1 MNPTLLVH
9 FMSISTHLYHLLFL
23 HFSLILLPCSSYHL
37 SLYRVTVYCLC
48 RCVPQENWLLFSLK
62 WQSSDEALKCVEACP
77 SALGSDW
84 TTAIVQVVF
93 VFLNWIEPD
102 QLNTQTAFYWVR
114 CGGES
119 SSLAFYFP
127 YRENKVLFLIHRLM
141 LPQIGWHYKYQYQGC
156 CNWSSVATDTKRL
169 SSWLKNLSVLISF
182 VALCYGLDCRI
193 PILWANL
200 LFEGKK
206 KSPACRG
213 SHFSPLGFP

>member
-1 MNPTLLVH
+1 MPLLLTSSSNITGCTKKPNIISAFYVNFHSFISFAVPSLLSHFITL
-9 FMSISTHLYHLLFL
+9 FFIS
-23 HFSLILLPCSSYHL
+23 SL

-102 QLNTQTAFYWVR
+102 QLNTQTAYYWVR

-119 SSLAFYFP
+119 NSLAFYFP

-141 LPQIGWHYKYQYQGC
+141 LPQIVTPQISIPGVLQLKLC
-156 CNWSSVATDTKRL
+156 CHRHKT
-169 SSWLKNLSVLISF
+169 
-182 VALCYGLDCRI
+182 ALFMAKELVS
-193 PILWANL
+193 ANL
-200 LFEGKK
+200 LCG
-206 KSPACRG
+206 PVLWIG
-213 SHFSPLGFP
+213 L